1 MRVKTGVLTLVLAVV
16 ATACGGSDSGVTY
29 DRAEAF
35 EALEQGAVS
44 YPVIITLDGNDS
56 SLRTGMSAT
65 ARIMVEELTNQL
77 LIPNWL
83 VRVDQTTGETYVY
96 RQTPDGNERVNIRL
110 GVRYEGVSQVLNGL
124 EEGDVLVLIREQF
137 NGFFGGQ

>member
-1 MRVKTGVLTLVLAVV
+1 
-16 ATACGGSDSGVTY
+16 
-29 DRAEAF
+29 
-35 EALEQGAVS
+35 
-44 YPVIITLDGNDS
+44 
-56 SLRTGMSAT
+56 
-65 ARIMVEELTNQL
+65 MVEELTNQL